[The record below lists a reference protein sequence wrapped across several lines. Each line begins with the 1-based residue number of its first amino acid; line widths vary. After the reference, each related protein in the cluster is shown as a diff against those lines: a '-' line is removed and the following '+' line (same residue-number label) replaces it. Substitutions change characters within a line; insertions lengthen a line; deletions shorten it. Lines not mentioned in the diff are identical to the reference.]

1 MGFSVNKWGHVF
13 QGSSALSLD
22 AKGRMTIP
30 TRYRDEL
37 LSTESG
43 LLTLTRHPDGCL
55 ILYPRSIWEIKR
67 EQIAV
72 LPLSAR
78 ALQRLMLGSA
88 QDVDIDSAGRI
99 LIGPELRQAAGLL
112 KNVMLLGLGGYFELW
127 DAQQLELRQAA
138 DLAQALPE
146 ALDHFSL

>member
-1 MGFSVNKWGHVF
+1 MF

-30 TRYRDEL
+30 TRHRDHL
-37 LSTESG
+37 LAAHSG
-43 LLTLTRHPDGCL
+43 YLTLTRHPDGCL
-55 ILYPRSIWEIKR
+55 ILYPRSTWEQKR
-67 EQIAV
+67 ELIAA
-72 LPLSAR
+72 LPMSAR

-88 QDVDIDSAGRI
+88 QDVDIDSVGRI
-99 LIGPELRQAAGLL
+99 LIRPELRQVAGLE
-112 KNVMLLGLGGYFELW
+112 KNVMLLGLGGHFELW
-127 DAQQLELRQAA
+127 DAQQLELRQNA

>member
-1 MGFSVNKWGHVF
+1 MGFSVNGWGQVF

-22 AKGRMTIP
+22 AKGRMTVP
-30 TRYRDEL
+30 TRYRDHL
-37 LSTESG
+37 LATESG
-43 LLTLTRHPDGCL
+43 CLTLTRHPDGCL
-55 ILYPRSIWEIKR
+55 ILYPRSTWEQKR
-67 EQIAV
+67 EQIAA
-72 LPLSAR
+72 LPMSAR

-88 QDVDIDSAGRI
+88 QDVEVDSAGRI
-99 LIGPELRQAAGLL
+99 LIAPELRQAAGLL
-112 KNVMLLGLGGYFELW
+112 KNTMLLGLGGHFELW

>member
-1 MGFSVNKWGHVF
+1 MF

-30 TRYRDEL
+30 TRHRDVL
-37 LSTESG
+37 LTTHSG
-43 LLTLTRHPDGCL
+43 HLTLTRHPDGCL
-55 ILYPRSIWEIKR
+55 ILYPRSVWEQKR
-67 EQIAV
+67 ELIAA
-72 LPLSAR
+72 LPMSAR

-88 QDVDIDSAGRI
+88 QDVDIDSVGRI
-99 LIGPELRQAAGLL
+99 LIGPELRQVAGLE
-112 KNVMLLGLGGYFELW
+112 KNIMLLGLGGHFELW
-127 DAQQLELRQAA
+127 DAQQLELRQNA